1 MFLIHQ
7 SYHRPHTH
15 KMSKRAHVDDEP
27 VEVHDTGFMSPMA
40 MFPTFPYNDTFVDS
54 RTFKINAGPIANPD
68 AEEYTFNHHP
78 NDYGVMDLEKAK
90 ITARIHLTDAA
101 NADLANDRIVV
112 LGVLPL
118 RLAWKSR
125 EILLNNQRINSLSS
139 QENEIAF
146 LDHLTREVKTMYI
159 PEEKITGCIHNT
171 PGANTSDSI
180 VQLLVA
186 AHANLV
192 NTGASR
198 RYILCN
204 QAQTLECYDT
214 INLMGDNKRFVLSS
228 FEFKVRLARLEKN
241 KTLFGNAGHCAAAK
255 IRYHDLKLI
264 IPAYKPKAQLMA
276 AINTAMIQKG
286 EEARYYVRHHR
297 YVPFPILAGTRKII
311 KNDIFNGARPT
322 RVFIYIRTQ
331 ARYNGAHILNPNRMI
346 FPNLEFLGI
355 KINEAFVEPTIENSR
370 EAYINLR
377 RVLNRSHDEMPFNY
391 DDYLT
396 DYGFIALDLS
406 ENKDSF
412 NQLMPNTTSG
422 VCSIEIRLSEDLADN
437 SQLII
442 VGEFRNQLSCAYQT
456 EARLKF
462 AF

>member
-7 SYHRPHTH
+7 SYRRPHTH

-101 NADLANDRIVV
+101 NANLANDRIVT

-118 RLAWKSR
+118 RLSWKSR

-171 PGANTSDSI
+171 PSASDSI
-180 VQLLVA
+180 VELLDPTDGG
-186 AHANLV
+186 HV
-192 NTGASR
+192 NKGAGR
-198 RYILCN
+198 RYALCN
-204 QAQTLECYDT
+204 QAVSLECYDT
-214 INLMGDNKRFVLSS
+214 INVMGDNKRFVLSS

-241 KTLFGNAGHCAAAK
+241 KTLFGNAVHCAAAK

-322 RVFIYIRTQ
+322 RVYVYIRTQ
-331 ARYNGAHILNPNRMI
+331 TRYNGAHTLNPNRMI

-396 DYGFIALDLS
+396 DYGFIALDLT

-422 VCSIEIRLSEDLADN
+422 VCSIEIRLSQDLADN

>member
-1 MFLIHQ
+1 
-7 SYHRPHTH
+7 
-15 KMSKRAHVDDEP
+15 MSKRAHVDDEP
-27 VEVHDTGFMSPMA
+27 VEVHDSGFMSPMA

-68 AEEYTFNHHP
+68 AEEYTFNHAP

-90 ITARIHLTDAA
+90 ISGRIHLTTAA
-101 NADLANDRIVV
+101 NADLDNAQVV
-112 LGVLPL
+112 ALGLLPL
-118 RLAWKSR
+118 RLSWKSR

-146 LDHLTREVKTMYI
+146 LDHLTREVKTMYE

-171 PGANTSDSI
+171 PGHSDSSARLMAQDH
-180 VQLLVA
+180 VGHVNKGAGKRYQLC
-186 AHANLV
+186 HED
-192 NTGASR
+192 TS
-198 RYILCN
+198 
-204 QAQTLECYDT
+204 LECYDT
-214 INLMGDNKRFVLSS
+214 INIMGDNKRYVLSS

-241 KTLFGNAGHCAAAK
+241 KTLSGDAGHCAVVK

-264 IPAYKPKAQLMA
+264 IPAYKPKAQLMG

-322 RVFIYIRTQ
+322 RVYVYIRTQ
-331 ARYNGAHILNPNRMI
+331 ARYNGAHTLNPNRMI
-346 FPNLEFLGI
+346 FPNIEFLGI

-396 DYGFIALDLS
+396 DYGFIALDLT

-422 VCSIEIRLSEDLADN
+422 VCSIEIRLSVDLVAN

>member
-1 MFLIHQ
+1 
-7 SYHRPHTH
+7 
-15 KMSKRAHVDDEP
+15 MSKRAHVDDEP
-27 VEVHDTGFMSPMA
+27 VEVHDTGFTSPMA
-40 MFPTFPYNDTFVDS
+40 MFPTYPYNDTFVDS

-78 NDYGVMDLEKAK
+78 NDYGVMDLQKAK
-90 ITARIHLTDAA
+90 IAGTIHLTDAA
-101 NADLANDRIVV
+101 NADLANTQIVT
-112 LGVLPL
+112 LGLLPL
-118 RLAWKSR
+118 RLSWKSR

-171 PGANTSDSI
+171 PGVSDSI
-180 VQLLVA
+180 VHLNDNTEATQ
-186 AHANLV
+186 V
-192 NTGASR
+192 NKGAGK
-198 RYILCN
+198 RYVLCN
-204 QAQTLECYDT
+204 QADTLACYDT
-214 INLMGDNKRFVLSS
+214 INLMGDNKRYVLSS
-228 FEFKVRLARLEKN
+228 FELKVRLARLEKN
-241 KTLFGNAGHCAAAK
+241 KTLFGNAGHCGAAK

-297 YVPFPILAGTRKII
+297 YVPFAILAGTRKII

-322 RVFIYIRTQ
+322 RVYAYIRTQ
-331 ARYNGAHILNPNRMI
+331 LRYNGAHTLNPNRMI

-422 VCSIEIRLSEDLADN
+422 VCSIEIRLSQDLADN

>member
-1 MFLIHQ
+1 M
-7 SYHRPHTH
+7 
-15 KMSKRAHVDDEP
+15 MSKRAHVDDEP
-27 VEVHDTGFMSPMA
+27 VEVHDSGFMSPMA
-40 MFPTFPYNDTFVDS
+40 MFPTFPYNDTFVDT

-68 AEEYTFNHHP
+68 AEEYTFTHAP
-78 NDYGVMDLEKAK
+78 NDYGVMDLQKAK
-90 ITARIHLTDAA
+90 ISTRIHLAA
-101 NADLANDRIVV
+101 ADNADLGNDQIVA
-112 LGVLPL
+112 LGLLPL
-118 RLAWKSR
+118 RLSWKSR

-146 LDHLTREVKTMYI
+146 LDHLTREVPTSYK

-171 PGANTSDSI
+171 PGASDSI
-180 VQLLVA
+180 VQLIDPGNA
-186 AHANLV
+186 GHV
-192 NTGASR
+192 NKGAGK
-198 RYILCN
+198 RYQLCHED
-204 QAQTLECYDT
+204 TSLECYDT
-214 INLMGDNKRFVLSS
+214 INVMGDNKRYVLSS

-241 KTLFGNAGHCAAAK
+241 KTLFGNAGHCGAAK

-286 EEARYYVRHHR
+286 EEAKYYVRHHR

-322 RVFIYIRTQ
+322 RVYVYIRTQ
-331 ARYNGAHILNPNRMI
+331 TRYNGAYTVNPNRMI
-346 FPNLEFLGI
+346 FPNLEFLGV

-396 DYGFIALDLS
+396 DYGFIALDLT

-422 VCSIEIRLSEDLADN
+422 VCSIEVRLSEDLGAN
-437 SQLII
+437 SQLIV